1 MSGPASLVVL
11 HDAVAGESGSWG
23 PLVDDLARAL
33 FLVPAYTPIDMHGIE
48 WVDRLLQVSA
58 GVAGPVL
65 VLPRTAAS
73 AGTGAGRPVEGT
85 RHLSRVV
92 VASGDAPDVVQ
103 GAGRLARHLR
113 RGGVRTTVLVV
124 LANGAVPSMW
134 EGPGHHAEAWRDE
147 LHRRHGGAESVEVLP
162 GVGPTGSS
170 ISAHAEDADLLVL
183 LWHRVATVG
192 RALVAR
198 SVLGQATGVP
208 CLLVPISWLATLQR
222 RREPVTVAGEGA
234 SSR

>member
-1 MSGPASLVVL
+1 MSEPASLVVL
-11 HDAVAGESGSWG
+11 HDALSGDSGSWG
-23 PLVDDLARAL
+23 PLVDDLARLLA
-33 FLVPAYTPIDMHGIE
+33 LVPSYTPIDMHGPG
-48 WVDRLLQVSA
+48 WVDRLLQISA
-58 GVAGPVL
+58 GAPGPVL
-65 VLPRTAAS
+65 VLPQAAAPP
-73 AGTGAGRPVEGT
+73 AGAPR
-85 RHLSRVV
+85 RLLRVV

-103 GAGRLARHLR
+103 GVGLLARHLR

-134 EGPGHHAEAWRDE
+134 EGPGHHAAAWRDE
-147 LHRRHGGAESVEVLP
+147 LQRRHRGAESVEVLP

-170 ISAHAEDADLLVL
+170 LSAHAEDADLLVL

-208 CLLVPISWLATLQR
+208 CLLVPIAWLASLRAR
-222 RREPVTVAGEGA
+222 RDPVTVSGEGA
-234 SSR
+234 STG